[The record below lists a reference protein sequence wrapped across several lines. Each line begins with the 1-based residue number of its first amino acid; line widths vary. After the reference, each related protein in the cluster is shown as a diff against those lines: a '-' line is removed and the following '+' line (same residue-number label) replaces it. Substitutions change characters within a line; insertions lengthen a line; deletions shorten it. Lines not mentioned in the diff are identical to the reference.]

1 MTQYMGMR
9 APHPESQRDLRA
21 TSLRLILLLGVA
33 SLFGSLVSNGARSV
47 TGPYLLLLGGS
58 AAVVG
63 LVAGAGEFIGYA
75 LRAATGAYL
84 GHNHR
89 YWKVAIGGYC
99 MLAAIPFLAFAGHW
113 ATAAALIIAE
123 RIGKAIRTPARDT
136 ILSHATVAVG
146 RGWGFGFHKALDQ
159 VGAVAGPLVMVVALA
174 VTGGY
179 TDGFLVLAIPLIG
192 VAVAL
197 FMARS
202 EVPSP
207 RFLEVEEMQGDNIPS
222 ILPYAFFIFLGMAGF
237 ATFPLISF
245 HLKVQSIVSDAAIPL
260 FYAGAMVVSV
270 FVALLLGRVF
280 DRAGVHIFLSIPI
293 ISLATVFLA
302 FSSDPRI
309 AVAGSLVWGA
319 GIGLFEPLLRASIAE
334 STSLER
340 RGKVY
345 GTLSAVYGTAWFLG
359 SAVMGV
365 LYDVSIGHIIAYV
378 VIIEAA
384 ALIAYLWLLLIQDP
398 G

>member
-1 MTQYMGMR
+1 MGMR

-159 VGAVAGPLVMVVALA
+159 VGAVAGPLVMVAVLA

-192 VAVAL
+192 VAAAL
-197 FMARS
+197 FLARS

-222 ILPYAFFIFLGMAGF
+222 ILPYALFIFLGMAGF

-245 HLKVQSIVSDAAIPL
+245 HLK
-260 FYAGAMVVSV
+260 AGANRLRRRNP
-270 FVALLLGRVF
+270 ALLCRCDGCLCLCGAVTRPGL
-280 DRAGVHIFLSIPI
+280 RSCRCPYLSFHPHHQPCNGL
-293 ISLATVFLA
+293 SRLLARSA
-302 FSSDPRI
+302 YGGCRI
-309 AVAGSLVWGA
+309 AC
-319 GIGLFEPLLRASIAE
+319 
-334 STSLER
+334 
-340 RGKVY
+340 
-345 GTLSAVYGTAWFLG
+345 
-359 SAVMGV
+359 MGGGDRD
-365 LYDVSIGHIIAYV
+365 L
-378 VIIEAA
+378 
-384 ALIAYLWLLLIQDP
+384 
-398 G
+398 

>member
-1 MTQYMGMR
+1 MSMR
-9 APHPESQRDLRA
+9 APPPEFQRDLRA

-33 SLFGSLVSNGARSV
+33 SLFGSLISNGARSV

-75 LRAATGAYL
+75 L
-84 GHNHR
+84 
-89 YWKVAIGGYC
+89 
-99 MLAAIPFLAFAGHW
+99 
-113 ATAAALIIAE
+113 IIAE
-123 RIGKAIRTPARDT
+123 RIGKAIRTPARET

-192 VAVAL
+192 VAAAL
-197 FMARS
+197 FLALL

-207 RFLEVEEMQGDNIPS
+207 RFLEVEEMQVDNIPS
-222 ILPYAFFIFLGMAGF
+222 ILPYALFIFPGMAGF

-245 HLKVQSIVSDAAIPL
+245 HLKAGAIVSDAAIPL

-302 FSSDPRI
+302 FSNDPRI

-345 GTLSAVYGTAWFLG
+345 GHTERGRRDGVVSGERCEGCSLRRIDRAHPHLCCYHRGRGPDSLPLVVTDTGSRLGPMKGQGRLSPEPCGFSG
-359 SAVMGV
+359 GV
-365 LYDVSIGHIIAYV
+365 PRRWRHRSGRGC
-378 VIIEAA
+378 
-384 ALIAYLWLLLIQDP
+384 P
-398 G
+398 GM

>member
-1 MTQYMGMR
+1 MSMR
-9 APHPESQRDLRA
+9 APPPEFQRDLRA

-75 LRAATGAYL
+75 L
-84 GHNHR
+84 
-89 YWKVAIGGYC
+89 
-99 MLAAIPFLAFAGHW
+99 
-113 ATAAALIIAE
+113 IIAE

-159 VGAVAGPLVMVVALA
+159 VGAVAGPLVMVAVLA

-207 RFLEVEEMQGDNIPS
+207 RFLEVGEMQGDNIPS

-245 HLKVQSIVSDAAIPL
+245 HLK
-260 FYAGAMVVSV
+260 AGANRLRRRNP
-270 FVALLLGRVF
+270 ALLCRCDGCLCLCGAVTRPGL
-280 DRAGVHIFLSIPI
+280 RSCRCPYLSFHPHHQPCNGL
-293 ISLATVFLA
+293 SRLLARSA
-302 FSSDPRI
+302 YGGCRI
-309 AVAGSLVWGA
+309 AC
-319 GIGLFEPLLRASIAE
+319 
-334 STSLER
+334 
-340 RGKVY
+340 
-345 GTLSAVYGTAWFLG
+345 
-359 SAVMGV
+359 MGGGDRD
-365 LYDVSIGHIIAYV
+365 L
-378 VIIEAA
+378 
-384 ALIAYLWLLLIQDP
+384 
-398 G
+398 